1 MRWRLTEKCRATLK
15 FRRFQL
21 PVPIRMLPDV
31 LQDRAALYVS
41 GAMNPDERSNFEL
54 VLEFH
59 HELKAHVERLTKL
72 GIVMLSA
79 RDAEHL
85 TPPPELRNRLLVAL
99 ESREQQAGPEVL
111 VVAGPDCRVQQV
123 NSAFFEMCGYTIDDV
138 RGRKPGEVLQGPETE
153 RAAVDRIRGA
163 LKERKPCT
171 ETLINYHRNGSR
183 YRVRL
188 SITPILDD
196 AGEPLWFVAKE
207 RKLEAL

>member
-1 MRWRLTEKCRATLK
+1 MRGPFEIPSLPATDID
-15 FRRFQL
+15 
-21 PVPIRMLPDV
+21 PMLPEV

-41 GAMNPDERSNFEL
+41 GAMNADERSNFEL

-72 GIVMLSA
+72 GIVMLAA
-79 RDAEHL
+79 RDAEHMA
-85 TPPPELRNRLLVAL
+85 PPPELRNRLLVAL

-138 RGRKPGEVLQGPETE
+138 RGRKPSEVLQGPETE
-153 RAAVDRIRGA
+153 KAAIDRIRGA
-163 LKERKPCT
+163 LRDRTPCT
-171 ETLINYHRNGSR
+171 ETLINYHRDGSR